1 LLGIPYNFP
10 VQAQPSELTDQ
21 AAQGS
26 APQSHHAKHLHYRLV
41 DIGTFG
47 GPASDLNTGNDGGFS
62 VNIVNN
68 QGALAGWADTAT
80 PDPYPSYC
88 FYDCYVTH
96 AFRWQDGVMTDL
108 GALADGVSS
117 QAVWISASGL
127 IAGVSENGEI
137 DPLISGFPENR
148 AVLWQN
154 GRITDLGTLPEGGY
168 ESFANAVNSGG
179 QVVGW
184 AENTIPDPNSLSG
197 PGFFPTQT
205 RAFLWEG
212 GVMQDLGTLGSGTD
226 AVAQFINERGQVVG
240 YSYASSA
247 PNTSCPSFL
256 PLATG
261 SFIWDKKNGMTDLGT
276 LGGTCT
282 IAEGLNNNGT
292 VVGAYVNDN
301 QIEHGFLWENGS
313 IHDLGGTLGGN
324 DTGAEG
330 INDHGVIA
338 GFAYLAGNTTFHA
351 ALWRQVGKITDL
363 GVLRG
368 DQCSFASSINAKTQI
383 VGASITDECTFDDNT
398 RAFLWEGGSIFDLN
412 TLIPAGSALHLQW
425 ARGINDRGEIA
436 GTGLDAEGNVH
447 AFLLI
452 PLIPCEEGVEG
463 CDYSRVV
470 DEAAA
475 TRQSPPPVM
484 QKPTTTPRTPALY
497 SPFNDVRR
505 MFPGRLGSSRFVGGP
520 QQVALS
526 GAMAAISAPI
536 ATLPPTGE
544 TFSTQPIGTTSAAKI
559 VTLKNTGTTS
569 LTITAIAIA
578 GINAG
583 DFAQTHTCGSSLAAG
598 ASCSISVTFKPTASG
613 TRTAAL
619 SVTDNAAGSPQKV
632 GLTGIGTTAKL
643 SLTSLSF
650 GTVVL
655 GTSSPAKTV
664 TLTNVGTITFTISGI
679 AITGT
684 DAGDFA
690 QTHTCGSSLAA
701 GASCTVSVTFKPT
714 QIGNRTGTLSVTD
727 NAPGSPQTV
736 SLSGTGTD
744 VELSPTHLSFGCFQ
758 IIVLGCVCV
767 RSETATLT
775 NVGRTT
781 LKISGVAISVGAF
794 SQTNSCGASVVAGGS
809 CSINVRWTPSTGTGL
824 FDSGLVSIS
833 DNGGASPQ
841 TLGLV
846 GNKGCHRH

>member
-21 AAQGS
+21 AAHGS
-26 APQSHHAKHLHYRLV
+26 APQSHHAHLHYRLV

-536 ATLPPTGE
+536 ERRQDCDAQKHRHDEPDHHRHCDCGNQCGGFCANPHLREFVGGRRE
-544 TFSTQPIGTTSAAKI
+544 LQHQRH
-559 VTLKNTGTTS
+559 V
-569 LTITAIAIA
+569 
-578 GINAG
+578 
-583 DFAQTHTCGSSLAAG
+583 QTHREWDAHGRPERHRQCRWQPAEGGS
-598 ASCSISVTFKPTASG
+598 
-613 TRTAAL
+613 
-619 SVTDNAAGSPQKV
+619 N
-632 GLTGIGTTAKL
+632 
-643 SLTSLSF
+643 
-650 GTVVL
+650 
-655 GTSSPAKTV
+655 
-664 TLTNVGTITFTISGI
+664 
-679 AITGT
+679 
-684 DAGDFA
+684 
-690 QTHTCGSSLAA
+690 
-701 GASCTVSVTFKPT
+701 
-714 QIGNRTGTLSVTD
+714 GNRHDRKALAHQPELRYGRPWNV
-727 NAPGSPQTV
+727 Q
-736 SLSGTGTD
+736 SGEDCDADQCGHD
-744 VELSPTHLSFGCFQ
+744 HLHDQWNC
-758 IIVLGCVCV
+758 
-767 RSETATLT
+767 
-775 NVGRTT
+775 
-781 LKISGVAISVGAF
+781 
-794 SQTNSCGASVVAGGS
+794 
-809 CSINVRWTPSTGTGL
+809 
-824 FDSGLVSIS
+824 D
-833 DNGGASPQ
+833 
-841 TLGLV
+841 
-846 GNKGCHRH
+846 HRHRCGGFCTNPHLRQLIGSGRELHC